1 MKILVEK
8 ITAFFKGN
16 AEVHSLSFI
25 YLLLIFITFQH
36 AWVPGMFM
44 DGATYAAIGK
54 NAMEMGRWLVPYYNA
69 EAYPRF
75 AEHPPFYFMYL
86 GGIFKIFGVSWTTA
100 RLAVLF
106 LNLITVTTLWYTL
119 KGLINRRYAF
129 LTLLILCLSYPFI
142 RKCRYPLLETPL
154 LLFSTL
160 CFLSYYK
167 AFLWNK
173 GKDYFLAGLF
183 WGCALLMKGHA
194 AFFIPAGIGLHL
206 LLTQNFKKFLSFRL
220 WAALFLGFAIFALWP
235 LALHLSGN
243 IDIFHSWFTR
253 QFTGTV
259 VESRGK
265 TQLDFFLYFKIIA
278 TQTLPWF
285 ALSLWGSFK
294 LFKTEKREHI
304 GFLFIAWFWAL
315 LLPYSLLKWK
325 YSHYIHPA
333 YVPMAALAAYAFLT
347 FKESVSLYFS
357 KTIKILA
364 IIAVLVYACL
374 PIGIKAERDKEL
386 LEAVELTKYL
396 KTEPNAWGDIEEAY
410 EFWSFLPPLKF
421 STHAEVYRLT
431 LADVENFLQGQTLRS
446 KEEAWSFYITEENAK
461 KLEQKYPEVF
471 KEKLSVLV
479 KISKFNTLVLVEKKL
494 LSEEAQF
501 GVISHAKK

>member
-154 LLFSTL
+154 LLFFFFF
-160 CFLSYYK
+160 FLSYYK
-167 AFLWNK
+167 AFLCNK
-173 GKDYFLAGLF
+173 
-183 WGCALLMKGHA
+183 
-194 AFFIPAGIGLHL
+194 
-206 LLTQNFKKFLSFRL
+206 
-220 WAALFLGFAIFALWP
+220 
-235 LALHLSGN
+235 
-243 IDIFHSWFTR
+243 
-253 QFTGTV
+253 
-259 VESRGK
+259 
-265 TQLDFFLYFKIIA
+265 
-278 TQTLPWF
+278 
-285 ALSLWGSFK
+285 
-294 LFKTEKREHI
+294 
-304 GFLFIAWFWAL
+304 
-315 LLPYSLLKWK
+315 
-325 YSHYIHPA
+325 
-333 YVPMAALAAYAFLT
+333 
-347 FKESVSLYFS
+347 
-357 KTIKILA
+357 
-364 IIAVLVYACL
+364 
-374 PIGIKAERDKEL
+374 
-386 LEAVELTKYL
+386 
-396 KTEPNAWGDIEEAY
+396 
-410 EFWSFLPPLKF
+410 
-421 STHAEVYRLT
+421 
-431 LADVENFLQGQTLRS
+431 
-446 KEEAWSFYITEENAK
+446 
-461 KLEQKYPEVF
+461 
-471 KEKLSVLV
+471 
-479 KISKFNTLVLVEKKL
+479 
-494 LSEEAQF
+494 
-501 GVISHAKK
+501 